1 MFRKKN
7 SMAETVGRI
16 VDMTPDWIRY
26 EMGGNG
32 PIQAVPFFV
41 SSHNAGDMYPVYEYT
56 AGGRTYRKSDVTHSP
71 ALFCYGYHGICC
83 RIAID
88 LTANLQ
94 TQFFKLK
101 YSMAVCN
108 FQASEEK

>member
-56 AGGRTYRKSDVTHSP
+56 AGGRTYRKAARV
-71 ALFCYGYHGICC
+71 ARGYNQVQ
-83 RIAID
+83 RAIGQLKTVRYNPEKPED
-88 LTANLQ
+88 S
-94 TQFFKLK
+94 KL
-101 YSMAVCN
+101 VW
-108 FQASEEK
+108 